1 MNRLLRLYDYF
12 AGRHAELLVLLAVV
26 VAMLTMAAA
35 GLRYREDISDFLP
48 SDDEYREAMAVYE
61 QLNDAQRIVIIFEGA
76 SPDSLCAAVDRFAEA
91 AVDAGLDEEKLTT
104 EVDVT
109 AFVERL
115 RFVHAH
121 APFFLSDC
129 DYERMNTLFTPEGY
143 RSALARE
150 KQILAMPG
158 SGILS
163 QVLSSDPLQLFSL
176 SAGASGQ
183 YAGASAG
190 FTSHEGYMMSADKT
204 QAFAFYD
211 SPYGST
217 ESRRNATL
225 VDSLETVL
233 HSLNLLNPSNPSHTL
248 SARLLGAPVI
258 ATGNARRIKHDSF
271 MAIGIS
277 IVLITLLLLYSFPRR
292 RDILLIAFS
301 VAFGW
306 LCGMAMLRI
315 FVGQVS
321 VIVLGIG
328 SVIMGL
334 AVNYPLH
341 LLVHQRYTSSVRQTL
356 QEVLSPLLIGNIT
369 TVGAFLA
376 LLPIRATALRD
387 LGIFASAM
395 LLGTIVFCIVFL
407 PHMMSAEKT
416 PLREIRFPKMRDS
429 FPHSVADRLSLRRKN
444 GLRTSSHTAPYY
456 LTGAIVVLTLLFAAV
471 LFIHRED
478 SRFDTNLSHL
488 NYMTPTQR
496 ADFARFEAI
505 GNTGDSP
512 AYTIDEAKEEL
523 QRRLTLWD
531 NWWADKDRGQLLADF
546 RAAAQAEGFRAGA
559 FEPFETMIESGIGED
574 LDVQHYDSKQLAA
587 VFPGRFDSASLNA
600 RMATNLSDNFDYLG
614 LVCSLIVFVFLCFS
628 FRSLR
633 LGIIA
638 FLPMVVSWLWILG
651 IMQLTG
657 IQFNIVN
664 IILATFLFG
673 QGDDYTIFVLEG
685 ALHEQRTGEKMLP
698 QFRQSILLSALIMLI
713 TLGVLLTAR
722 HPAMHS
728 LGVVTL
734 IGMAC
739 VVLMAWVLPPVL
751 LRLSRCK

>member
-1 MNRLLRLYDYF
+1 MKRLLRLYDHF
-12 AGRHAELLVLLAVV
+12 SNRPVELLLLLAVV
-26 VAMLTMAAA
+26 VAALTMAAA
-35 GLRYREDISDFLP
+35 GLRYKEDITDFLP
-48 SDDEYREAMAVYE
+48 ADDEFREAMAVYD
-61 QLNDAQRIVIIFEGA
+61 QLSDAQRIVIIFEGA
-76 SPDSLCAAVDRFAEA
+76 PADSLCSAVDSFAEA
-91 AVDAGLDEEKLTT
+91 AVAAGLDEDRLTA
-104 EVDVT
+104 EVDIQ
-109 AFVERL
+109 AFLERL
-115 RFVHAH
+115 RFIQQH
-121 APFFLSDC
+121 APYFLTEA
-129 DYERMNTLFTPEGY
+129 DYPKMDTLFTAAGFHE
-143 RSALARE
+143 ALKRDR
-150 KQILAMPG
+150 QMLSMPG
-158 SGILS
+158 SGLLS
-163 QVLSSDPLQLFSL
+163 QVIAGDPLGLFPL

-183 YAGASAG
+183 YAAATQA
-190 FTSHEGYMMSADKT
+190 FTSHDGYMMTADGS

-217 ESRRNATL
+217 ESRRNAAL
-225 VDSLETVL
+225 VDSLQSVL
-233 HSLNLLNPSNPSHTL
+233 DALDLSNSSNSTSTL
-248 SARLLGAPVI
+248 SARLLGAPVV
-258 ATGNARRIKHDSF
+258 AVGNARQIKRDSL
-271 MAIGIS
+271 MAIGLS
-277 IVLITLLLLYSFPRR
+277 IILITLLLLYSFPRR

-315 FVGQVS
+315 CVGQVS

-328 SVIMGL
+328 SVIIGL

-341 LLVHQRYTSSVRQTL
+341 LLVHQRYTTTVRQTL

-376 LLPIRATALRD
+376 LLPIHATALRD
-387 LGIFASAM
+387 LGIFASTM

-416 PLREIRFPKMRDS
+416 PLREIRLPNVK
-429 FPHSVADRLSLRRKN
+429 
-444 GLRTSSHTAPYY
+444 TSPRMPQYIAGVIAAVS
-456 LTGAIVVLTLLFAAV
+456 LLFAAV
-471 LFIHRED
+471 LFVHRDE

-496 ADFARFEAI
+496 ADFAYFEAL
-505 GNTGDSP
+505 GNRSSAPT
-512 AYTIDEAKEEL
+512 YTVAEAKEEL
-523 QRRLTLWD
+523 ARRAGLW
-531 NWWADKDRGQLLADF
+531 NAWWADKDREALLGEF
-546 RAAAQAEGFRAGA
+546 RQAAAEEGFRPEAFASFYGAMEAGICV
-559 FEPFETMIESGIGED
+559 ETDIQNCG
-574 LDVQHYDSKQLAA
+574 SKELATL
-587 VFPGRFDSASLNA
+587 FPGRFDSASLNA

-614 LVCSLIVFVFLCFS
+614 LVCSLIVFVFLCLS

-638 FLPMVVSWLWILG
+638 FLPMAVSWLWILG
-651 IMQLTG
+651 IMQTAG

-713 TLGVLLTAR
+713 TLGVLLLAK

-734 IGMAC
+734 IGMTC

-751 LRLSRCK
+751 LKIRLSRNK